1 MLTLSLARTLVTPT
15 TSTPPWCEIIRAAFL
30 PCVPS
35 RTNPSGQ
42 GHAATN
48 LLIGPGTPR
57 VQNADTTLPNKF
69 KHSREPISRKIMEVL
84 CCVVSMSN
92 QYIRPKDPN
101 SHNVHNRIKMIQ
113 GCGHTLKIASK
124 SLMGL
129 ILVQIHLHK
138 IF

>member
-1 MLTLSLARTLVTPT
+1 MIETLVTPGESHRMFRMDASLFYQLHDILVNEYGL
-15 TSTPPWCEIIRAAFL
+15 TSSMHMNSMESLAIFL
-30 PCVPS
+30 VTC
-35 RTNPSGQ
+35 
-42 GHAATN
+42 GHSWSNTA
-48 LLIGPGTPR
+48 L
-57 VQNADTTLPNKF
+57 QNKF
-69 KHSREPISRKIMEVL
+69 KHSGETITRKFMEVL